1 MASCATSL
9 VYSNSRPSASK
20 VPATPFMGQ
29 ICPSAR
35 HPHSALDGFLLA
47 RPSSRLGY
55 CVPMGSS
62 SGFSRADLR
71 SAALL
76 ARGEPQTVEDLL
88 EIGQRVLRD
97 STHIDPA
104 HDHPGTA
111 RVLLEAAIARP
122 TNELALTFRPPQ
134 RARERYLSFVAR
146 RAAGEPVGLITGRV
160 LFCGLEIRVQ
170 PGVFVPRPSSEF
182 LVKEAAARGRPD
194 VPPVVLDLC
203 TGSGAVAL
211 AISHQVGNASVWGV
225 DISVAAVRQA
235 VANARRLGLLV
246 HFRLSD
252 LYNQLPAE
260 LREKIDLITG
270 YVPYLSPEDV
280 GAHYTETREY
290 EPLFA
295 LLELSDD
302 PLSLVQRVI
311 SEAPEWLR
319 PGGSLLLEVDPN
331 TAEAVAR
338 LYENSGLVEVN
349 IRADEMSWD
358 VLVEGRRPG

>member
-1 MASCATSL
+1 
-9 VYSNSRPSASK
+9 
-20 VPATPFMGQ
+20 
-29 ICPSAR
+29 
-35 HPHSALDGFLLA
+35 
-47 RPSSRLGY
+47 
-55 CVPMGSS
+55 MGSR

-76 ARGEPQTVEDLL
+76 ARGEPETVEDLL
-88 EIGQRVLRD
+88 EIGERVLTD

-104 HDHPGTA
+104 HDHAATV
-111 RVLLEAAIARP
+111 RVLLEAAIGQP
-122 TNELALTFRPPQ
+122 TKESGLTWRPPK

-146 RAAGEPVGLITGRV
+146 RAAGEPVGFITGRV
-160 LFCGLEIRVQ
+160 LFCGLEIRVR

-182 LVKEAAARGRPD
+182 LVKEAAARARQD

-211 AISHQVGNASVWGV
+211 AISHQLANASVWGV

-235 VANARRLGLLV
+235 AANARRLRLPV

-252 LYNQLPAE
+252 LYRQLPVR
-260 LREKIDLITG
+260 LREGIDLITG
-270 YVPYLSPEDV
+270 YVPYLSAEDV
-280 GAHYTETREY
+280 ASHYSEIREY

-302 PLSLVQRVI
+302 PLSLVRRVTE
-311 SEAPEWLR
+311 EAADWLR
-319 PGGSLLLEVDPN
+319 RGGSLLLEVDPE
-331 TAEAVAR
+331 TAETVGQ
-338 LYENSGLVEVN
+338 LYESAGLVEVN

-358 VLVEGRRPG
+358 VVVEGRRPG